1 MLFDGSMS
9 CVGSPRPWA
18 LFFSTALLL
27 GAQTPEWIWGP
38 VARDGEK
45 RSFIKEFEVPA
56 GIERAVLTV
65 AADNGAR
72 VALDGKPIGT
82 NASWNRPSRFRIPAM
97 AAGPHRLEIHAD
109 NEDGA
114 AGLLVRLE
122 LDAAGSRSSV
132 VSDGT
137 WRTRSQMDSPWVP
150 AVSHGRLGV
159 PPWGVVALDAEATPA
174 TSLRV
179 PSGFRVELLHSSEA
193 GQGSWVSMT
202 VDDRGRLIVGPQGS
216 EPLLRFTLD
225 DAGKVVR
232 TDPIGVPLRG
242 AMGLLWS
249 QGVLY
254 ANAAGSQG
262 YALHRI
268 RDTDGDDRF
277 DSVEVLRKWEGDAGE
292 HGPHGIAKGPDG
304 RLYVVNGN
312 FVDLPSDLSPASP
325 VRNYADDL
333 ALPRMED
340 GNGFGAGRKPPGGYV
355 VSLDLDGTDA
365 RLFAAGERNTYDIA
379 FNADGELFGFDSD
392 MEWDWGT
399 PWYRP
404 TRVHHIVSGA
414 DHGFREGSAKW
425 PVEHADSLPPV
436 VEIGIGS
443 PTGVRFGT
451 GARFPERYR
460 KALFAMDWSYGRIL
474 AVHLFPD
481 GAGYTGTAEDF
492 VRGRP
497 LNVTDL
503 EVGRDGA
510 MYFVTGGRGTQSGL
524 YRVTWTGAE
533 PVADAGAEP
542 AEVVSARAVRRR
554 IEQAHGRLDAATVDA
569 NWALLG
575 SPDRT
580 LRHAMRLALESQP
593 VADWK
598 DRALAETN
606 AAVGLHALLALVRTG
621 GAPEATAALKALT
634 RWPLDQLDEAL
645 FLAKLRVITVAFSR
659 HGIPE
664 PMRPLAIE
672 KLGRQLPAASW
683 PKNRELVPL
692 LVALGDPGVVAKALD
707 LRDAAGTQEEQL
719 HYMAA
724 LRIAREGW
732 SPALRER
739 YFGWFKGRSRITAHP
754 AKTER
759 WFADVGLKASNGAS
773 FDNFV
778 KNLRREAFE
787 AVPPDQK
794 GPIAAFLA
802 SDARRVATIPASVP
816 RRFVRDWKASDLGAE
831 LAQPLRGRDFSRGKS
846 VYQAAQC
853 AACHRFQGEGGAVGP
868 DLTGIGTRYAKA
880 DVWVSLTEPSRIVSE
895 QYQARTFVLKDGTEF
910 TGRVVARNE
919 ARLTLVLDPLTDRR
933 TEVAVGDIRSES
945 ASPISTMPEGLLS
958 TFSRE
963 EILDL
968 IAYLES
974 DGRPEAPA
982 FAKP

>member
-1 MLFDGSMS
+1 MSRAGSIRLF
-9 CVGSPRPWA
+9 
-18 LFFSTALLL
+18 ALLCSAAVVL
-27 GAQTPEWIWGP
+27 HAQTPEWIWGAKP
-38 VARDGEK
+38 QDGEK
-45 RSFIKEFEVPA
+45 RSFLKEFLVPA

-65 AADNGAR
+65 AADNRAQ
-72 VALDGKPIGT
+72 VLLDGKPIGS
-82 NASWNRPSRFRIPAM
+82 NESWSQPTRLRIPSLP
-97 AAGPHRLEIHAD
+97 AGSHRLEIEAG

-122 LDAAGSRSSV
+122 LHAAGSRSLV
-132 VSDGT
+132 VSDSS
-137 WRTRSQMDSPWVP
+137 WQTRSLPTSAWVP
-150 AVSHGRLGV
+150 AVSIGQLGV
-159 PPWGVVALDAEATPA
+159 QPWGEVSLDAEATSA
-174 TSLRV
+174 ASLRV

-277 DSVEVLRKWEGDAGE
+277 DSVELLRKWEGDAGE
-292 HGPHGIAKGPDG
+292 HGPHGIVKGPDG

-312 FVDLPSDLSPASP
+312 FVELPADLSPASP

-355 VSLDLDGTDA
+355 VSLDADGKDA

-379 FNADGELFGFDSD
+379 FNGDGELFGFDSD

-451 GARFPERYR
+451 GARFPERFR

-474 AVHLFPD
+474 AVHLVPD

-492 VRGRP
+492 VVGRP
-497 LNVTDL
+497 LNVADL

-510 MYFVTGGRGTQSGL
+510 MYFITGGRGTQSGL
-524 YRVTWTGAE
+524 YRVTWTGPE
-533 PVADAGAEP
+533 PVPEADAGP
-542 AEVVSARAVRRR
+542 AEAVAARAIRRR
-554 IEQAHGRLDAATVDA
+554 IEQAHGRVDSATVDA
-569 NWALLG
+569 NWTLLG

-593 VADWK
+593 MAVWK

-606 AAVGLHALLALVRTG
+606 AAVGLHALLALVRMG
-621 GAPEATAALKALT
+621 GATESTAALKTLT
-634 RWPLDQLDEAL
+634 RWPLDQLDETL

-664 PMRPLAIE
+664 AMRPLAVE
-672 KLGRQLPAASW
+672 KLGRQLPAPSW

-692 LVALGDPGVVAKALD
+692 LVALGDPAVVSKALD

-724 LRIAREGW
+724 LRLARDGW
-732 SPALRER
+732 TPALRER
-739 YFGWFKGRSRITAHP
+739 YFGWFRGRSRITAHP

-802 SDARRVATIPASVP
+802 SNARRVATIPASVP
-816 RRFVRDWKASDLGAE
+816 RNFVRDWKASDLGVE
-831 LAQPLRGRDFSRGKS
+831 LSQPLRGRDFSRGKS

-919 ARLTLVLDPLTDRR
+919 ARVTLVLDPLTDRR